1 MGVLSL
7 FVQEQREPRL
17 NLFLHSHHEL
27 SQNQAITISDHF
39 AKQIATNT
47 SARGEVFIAK
57 KFRAVFILLNEVY
70 VVTVCHKSDYPYDA
84 LRCANNAKLLMFEAC
99 KGVEV
104 TVVNLYKKF
113 GQIMLALEELINETN
128 TFKPP
133 STSIEMVGKTKL
145 GEAHHVSSQHNG
157 STSQAKANSVSTA
170 VSPVDASQ
178 KKARRGTIR
187 QMEKLISYTADE
199 MWKEKQKQMEVH
211 QKRFQ
216 ILDKF
221 KSPILT
227 AHNIH
232 NGEQNG
238 ENHEAEQANIL
249 PDPSDIVNFQFGYDF
264 TAPDEE
270 DALPSFNHRRAKST
284 NSSGS
289 ETNGISSFRKRQM
302 EHITMGQQVFPL
314 SDEEWHS
321 LQAPTLPDN
330 LKPIFIPP
338 ANNMATKL
346 PPLPPS
352 LIPLQP
358 QPLRPQPAKTTT
370 AFDRGDSKLISF
382 EPFDLHG
389 SSASSRVEGDDTE
402 VDMSDE
408 DVTFRSDKMTDSTT
422 ADSVYDYNPPK
433 FNTHGSSS
441 NLFPT
446 QPLQPLQPMQ
456 PLQPLQPLQPTKLS
470 QPTNNN
476 TLSSSFLDDVF
487 GPMTSTNTV
496 NTAPSQNGTSL
507 LLDNILKPT
516 NATGTNNTFVPPP
529 PSNVLNV
536 NGGVNVPP
544 VPNVTSTPTNNQPIR
559 KQVDNKA
566 NSNAVNTDN
575 KESNLLQD
583 IQNKQL
589 NPVPKMPVFDSN
601 ELKKSIEQSQQK
613 RAAVLPFKVV
623 VTETVVKNMCG
634 LTEEEYNFLGQIE
647 LILFNHESYREND
660 SYNFVLSLVNDQF
673 NNSENLTKIAKIVC
687 NPKLAKEVTETEN
700 VTKHA
705 FECNITG
712 QEINPKTQS
721 AILLK
726 YKLKDHLN
734 LVPFKLRPLYYLAT
748 KDNQTMLTIT
758 IDYIVN
764 PITPLDKLSF
774 LIRVAPAL
782 EQITLKSQSK
792 PEGRWN
798 ATRQE
803 LLVNVDQAG
812 PKGSVTAKFLL
823 NKTVT
828 DIGELQTEFLCKFN
842 AKGLLGGFTVEG
854 GESKRSIHNTV
865 FLGGSE
871 YNITTPSWKYKLTS
885 ENLNPQFANNK

>member
-1 MGVLSL
+1 
-7 FVQEQREPRL
+7 
-17 NLFLHSHHEL
+17 
-27 SQNQAITISDHF
+27 
-39 AKQIATNT
+39 
-47 SARGEVFIAK
+47 
-57 KFRAVFILLNEVY
+57 
-70 VVTVCHKSDYPYDA
+70 
-84 LRCANNAKLLMFEAC
+84 MFEAC

-145 GEAHHVSSQHNG
+145 GEAHHVSSQYNG

-170 VSPVDASQ
+170 VPPVDASQ

-227 AHNIH
+227 ANNFQ

-238 ENHEAEQANIL
+238 EHHKDEQASIL

-321 LQAPTLPDN
+321 LQAPTLPEN

-338 ANNMATKL
+338 ANNVTTKL

-358 QPLRPQPAKTTT
+358 QPLRPQPAKTNT

-408 DVTFRSDKMTDSTT
+408 DVTFRSDKMTDSTNVV
-422 ADSVYDYNPPK
+422 DSVYEYNPPK

-441 NLFPT
+441 NVLFPT
-446 QPLQPLQPMQ
+446 QPLQPMQ
-456 PLQPLQPLQPTKLS
+456 PLQPLQPLQPTKIT
-470 QPTNNN
+470 QPTNNA
-476 TLSSSFLDDVF
+476 LSSNFLDDVF
-487 GPMTSTNTV
+487 GPMTSTNTA
-496 NTAPSQNGTSL
+496 NTAPSQNATSL
-507 LLDNILKPT
+507 LLGNILKPAST
-516 NATGTNNTFVPPP
+516 TGNNDTFVSSPPP
-529 PSNVLNV
+529 NVINV
-536 NGGVNVPP
+536 WENGAVPP
-544 VPNVTSTPTNNQPIR
+544 VPPVTSTPLNSQPIR
-559 KQVDNKA
+559 KPVDNKVVTT
-566 NSNAVNTDN
+566 NNNTVNMDN
-575 KESNLLQD
+575 KESNLLQE

-589 NPVPKMPVFDSN
+589 NPVPKMPVFDPN

-623 VTETVVKNMCG
+623 VTETVVKNMSG

-647 LILFNHESYREND
+647 LILFNHESYRESD

-673 NNSENLTKIAKIVC
+673 NNSENFTKIAKIVC
-687 NPKLAKEVTETEN
+687 NPKLAKEVTDAEN

-734 LVPFKLRPLYYLAT
+734 LVPFKLRPLYFMVT
-748 KDNQTMLTIT
+748 KDNQTMLTVT

-764 PITPLDKLSF
+764 PATPLDKLSF

-803 LLVNVDQAG
+803 LLVNVDQPG
-812 PKGSVTAKFLL
+812 PKGSVMAKFLL
-823 NKTVT
+823 NKAVT

-885 ENLNPQFANNK
+885 ENLNPQFASNK